1 MDKRYLMLIDALGS
15 TERDLARLLRPLSET
30 QARVNPQ
37 PDVWCVKDVVAHL
50 GDIEPQ
56 FRARLRR
63 IVNEDNPREAFI
75 NPNPAAHDLS
85 LPVAGLIGQFTHER
99 ARTVAYLQTLTQPQW
114 LRTCTHATFGVTR
127 LRKQVE
133 ILIGHDNEHLAQIVE
148 IREALDRIPNS
159 LG

>member
-1 MDKRYLMLIDALGS
+1 MLIDALGS
-15 TERDLARLLRPLSET
+15 TARDLTRLLRPLSET
-30 QARVNPQ
+30 QARVNPL

-56 FRARLRR
+56 FRARLLR

-75 NPNPAAHDLS
+75 NPNPATHDLT
-85 LPVAGLIGQFTHER
+85 LPVASLIGQFTRER
-99 ARTVAYLQTLTQPQW
+99 ARTVAFLEGLTQPQW
-114 LRTCTHATFGVTR
+114 LRTCTHATFGLTR